1 MPNSG
6 SRPSPGFPMASLPGT
21 TLWST
26 GKPPSGSQPSLLP
39 PNVAAGRLA
48 GPPVS
53 QPPPPLASRPSPPGS
68 MPSSMRGPAVPPSG
82 GFPSPGSPSGPTVP
96 PPPGVRASPFA
107 SSSPLSSGPVV
118 NILSVPPNEAVS
130 NGMSFAS
137 GSMLGGPR
145 FPPVSSTP
153 PPPMGSP
160 PIVSAPAPPQA
171 PPVSSM
177 QSRPPFSAG
186 GPGVPPPFL
195 AGSQGVPP
203 PPGPPS
209 GAQTWS
215 LQPQQVVDFGESGPV
230 RCSRCKGYINPFMKL
245 IDHGTGRRFTCNF
258 CGFAEETPVAISAT
272 WVQMVGAGMLM
283 KGLNC
288 AEERWNL
295 LLQRST
301 WSIGCDKT
309 IMATLKHDGKLRDGS
324 ECAFQCALLYTTLYG
339 QRRI

>member
-39 PNVAAGRLA
+39 PNVAAGRPT

-96 PPPGVRASPFA
+96 PPPGVRPSPFA

-118 NILSVPPNEAVS
+118 NTSSVPPNEAVS

-145 FPPVSSTP
+145 FPPASSTR

-177 QSRPPFSAG
+177 QSRPPFSVG

-203 PPGPPS
+203 PPGPPF

-215 LQPQQVVDFGESGPV
+215 LQPQQPPTKFGTPPHLANQGMMSISPAMGQNGASLAGQPKMDSKSVPRPTLTSELIHHETRLNNQANPPPA
-230 RCSRCKGYINPFMKL
+230 CHLNFLWKGHI
-245 IDHGTGRRFTCNF
+245 
-258 CGFAEETPVAISAT
+258 A
-272 WVQMVGAGMLM
+272 
-283 KGLNC
+283 
-288 AEERWNL
+288 
-295 LLQRST
+295 
-301 WSIGCDKT
+301 
-309 IMATLKHDGKLRDGS
+309 
-324 ECAFQCALLYTTLYG
+324 
-339 QRRI
+339 

>member
-39 PNVAAGRLA
+39 PNVAAGRPT

-96 PPPGVRASPFA
+96 PPPGVRPSPFA

-118 NILSVPPNEAVS
+118 NTSSVPPNEAVS

-145 FPPVSSTP
+145 FPPVSSTR

-177 QSRPPFSAG
+177 QSRPPFSVG

-203 PPGPPS
+203 PPGPPF

-215 LQPQQVVDFGESGPV
+215 LQPQQPPTKFGTPPHLA
-230 RCSRCKGYINPFMKL
+230 NQ
-245 IDHGTGRRFTCNF
+245 
-258 CGFAEETPVAISAT
+258 GFAEETPVTTSAT
-272 WVQMVGAGMLM
+272 WVQMVGAGMVM

-288 AEERWNL
+288 VEERWNL

-301 WSIGCDKT
+301 WSIGCVKT

-324 ECAFQCALLYTTLYG
+324 ECAFQVKTARGKRCTTSTKPRR
-339 QRRI
+339 QRLIVL